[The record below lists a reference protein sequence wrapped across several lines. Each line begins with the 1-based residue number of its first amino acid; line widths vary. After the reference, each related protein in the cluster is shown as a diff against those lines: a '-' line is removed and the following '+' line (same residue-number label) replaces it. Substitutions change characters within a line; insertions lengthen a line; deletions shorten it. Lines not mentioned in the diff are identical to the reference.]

1 MSLTIA
7 LTGAS
12 GAMGSAAVKFLLES
26 ERNHKLRLLLRDDA
40 VSRKYARSLKGTD
53 HAKLEIIYGDI
64 AVKEDCDKLVK
75 GADYVIHMA
84 ALIPPASDHRLEETK
99 RTNYGGTVNIVE
111 AIRATKPQ
119 PKFVYISSVAV
130 YGNRNYLHPWG
141 RVGDPLLPSTFDVYA
156 ATKVRAERYI
166 LDSDLENWAIL
177 RQTGILHL
185 KMLENNM
192 KDGLMFHTSWNAPL
206 EWVTADDSGLLIRN
220 LIEYDSDGKAPGF
233 WKRVYNIGG
242 GKINRRTGYDTF
254 DGGFAII
261 GGSAES
267 FLEPVW
273 NCPRNFHGV
282 WFSDSQ
288 VLEDYFHFRTETV
301 EDYWDIVAKAHPVYA
316 VAKFLPSKLIKKLA
330 IERLLGDS
338 NAPMRWVK
346 SHEAAKVAAA
356 FGSTDNIDLCPVSWE
371 EYPLLSKGRL
381 ADGEIDYDA
390 LRDDE
395 YARTHGYLLDH
406 GYDETKPDSEL
417 DIGDMRS
424 AASFRGGKC
433 LSESMTKGDLYTK
446 LLWECHD
453 GHRFEASPYT
463 VIKAGHWC
471 PECCQPEPWKF
482 DILAKSIPFFAQ
494 VWYDSHARGEN
505 GIYYY
510 KNDKAVGFRMK
521 DGMLCRI

>member
-1 MSLTIA
+1 M
-7 LTGAS
+7 
-12 GAMGSAAVKFLLES
+12 
-26 ERNHKLRLLLRDDA
+26 
-40 VSRKYARSLKGTD
+40 
-53 HAKLEIIYGDI
+53 
-64 AVKEDCDKLVK
+64 
-75 GADYVIHMA
+75 IHMA

-99 RTNYGGTVNIVE
+99 RTNYVGTVNLAE
-111 AIRATKPQ
+111 AVRATKPQ

-166 LDSDLENWAIL
+166 LDSDIENWAIL

-288 VLEDYFHFRTETV
+288 VLEDYFHFRTQTV
-301 EDYWDIVAKAHPVYA
+301 EDYWEIVAKAHPVYA
-316 VAKFLPSKLIKKLA
+316 VAKFLPSGLIKKLA

-356 FGSTDNIDLCPVSWE
+356 FGSTDNIDLCPVSWD

-390 LRDDE
+390 LRDDD

-417 DIGDMRS
+417 DIDDMRS
-424 AASFRGGKC
+424 AASYRGGKC

-463 VIKAGHWC
+463 VLKAGHWC

-510 KNDKAVGFRMK
+510 KNGKAVGFRMK
-521 DGMLCRI
+521 DGALCKI

>member
-1 MSLTIA
+1 MTMTVA

-12 GAMGSAAVKFLLES
+12 GAMGKPTLDALLASDKNYRVRILLRDTES
-26 ERNHKLRLLLRDDA
+26 ERRFARTYRKIPS
-40 VSRKYARSLKGTD
+40 SR
-53 HAKLEIIYGDI
+53 LEIIYGDI
-64 AVKEDCDKLVK
+64 KNKEDCLRLAS
-75 GADYVIHMA
+75 GADYLMHMA
-84 ALIPPASDHRLEETK
+84 ALIPPGSDHDLELTR
-99 RTNYGGTVNIVE
+99 RTNYDGSVNVFE
-111 AIRATKPQ
+111 AVRAQEKQ
-119 PKFVYISSVAV
+119 PKLVYISSVAV
-130 YGNRNYLHPWG
+130 YGNRNYIHPWG

-156 ATKVRAERYI
+156 ATKVRAERYL
-166 LDSDLENWAIL
+166 LDSDVKCWAIL
-177 RQTGILHL
+177 RQTGILHP
-185 KMLENNM
+185 KMLTNNI
-192 KDGLMFHTSWNAPL
+192 KDGLMFHTSWNSPL
-206 EWVTADDSGLLIRN
+206 EWVTADDSGRLMCNIVD
-220 LIEYDSDGKAPGF
+220 YDLDGKTEGF
-233 WKRVYNIGG
+233 WNKVYNIGG

-254 DGGFAII
+254 DGGFKII

-273 NCPRNFHGV
+273 NSPRNFHGI
-282 WFSDSQ
+282 WYTDSYI
-288 VLEDYFHFRTETV
+288 LEDYFHFRSQSV
-301 EDYWDIVAKAHPVYA
+301 EDYWNIVAEAHPVYA
-316 VAKFLPSKLIKKLA
+316 LAKFLPPKIIKKLV

-346 SHEAAKVAAA
+346 SHESAKVAAA
-356 FGSTDNIDLCPVSWE
+356 FGSTENIDLCPASWKD
-371 EYPLLSKGRL
+371 YPVLCKGQL
-381 ADGEIDYDA
+381 VDGEIDYDT

-417 DIGDMRS
+417 DIEDMRA

-453 GHRFEASPYT
+453 GHRFESSPYT
-463 VIKAGHWC
+463 ILKAGHWC

-510 KNDKAVGFRMK
+510 KNNKAEGFRMK
-521 DGMLCRI
+521 DGVLCKI